1 MKRNACR
8 LSPAKR
14 RGPSS
19 KEILFRI
26 SHTSLF
32 ANSMVFRF
40 HTKVCAVF
48 GGSRGIG
55 KAISELLAV
64 RGGNVAVIS
73 RYQDH
78 TNEYVDHL
86 RALTSREQHL
96 GLSCDVSCFTSVQNT
111 VKQVQQILGQLS
123 VLVNAAGTNF
133 DSLLLRCDLKQ
144 IEDTINTNLFGAIYT
159 CQAVLKDMLK
169 EREGLIIN
177 FGNVVGV
184 KGNAGQCVYAASKS
198 GSTKELQ

>member
-1 MKRNACR
+1 M
-8 LSPAKR
+8 
-14 RGPSS
+14 
-19 KEILFRI
+19 
-26 SHTSLF
+26 
-32 ANSMVFRF
+32 
-40 HTKVCAVF
+40 
-48 GGSRGIG
+48 
-55 KAISELLAV
+55 
-64 RGGNVAVIS
+64 
-73 RYQDH
+73 
-78 TNEYVDHL
+78 DHL
-86 RALTSREQHL
+86 RALTSRKQHL

-111 VKQVQQILGQLS
+111 VKQVQQTLGQLS

-169 EREGLIIN
+169 EREGVIIN
-177 FGNVVGV
+177 IGNVVGV

>member
-1 MKRNACR
+1 
-8 LSPAKR
+8 
-14 RGPSS
+14 
-19 KEILFRI
+19 
-26 SHTSLF
+26 
-32 ANSMVFRF
+32 MVFIF

-78 TNEYVDHL
+78 TNECVDHL

-96 GLSCDVSCFTSVQNT
+96 GLSCDVSFTSVQNT
-111 VKQVQQILGQLS
+111 VKQVQQTVGQLS

-144 IEDTINTNLFGAIYT
+144 IEDIINTNLFGAIYT

-169 EREGLIIN
+169 EREGVIIN
-177 FGNVVGV
+177 IGSVVGV
-184 KGNAGQCVYAASKS
+184 KRNAGQCVYAESKS

>member
-1 MKRNACR
+1 MK
-8 LSPAKR
+8 
-14 RGPSS
+14 RGPSP

-26 SHTSLF
+26 SHTSIF

-78 TNEYVDHL
+78 TNECVDHL

-96 GLSCDVSCFTSVQNT
+96 GLSCDVSSFTSVQNT
-111 VKQVQQILGQLS
+111 VKQVQQTLGQLS

-133 DSLLLRCDLKQ
+133 DSLLLRYNLKP
-144 IEDTINTNLFGAIYT
+144 IEDPINTNLFGAIYT
-159 CQAVLKDMLK
+159 SQAALKDLLK
-169 EREGLIIN
+169 EREGVIIN
-177 FGNVVGV
+177 IGSVVEM
-184 KGNAGQCVYAASKS
+184 Q
-198 GSTKELQ
+198 GSVCMLHLNRVVTKNWNNLDIS